1 MADKS
6 DPEIVIDDDPVV
18 VADSGAAAPDA
29 TPDDSP
35 SEDELRAQLKAAQ
48 ERAEAADRKLEEE
61 RRAREAEKRAS
72 TTELTDTRLQ
82 TITSALDATSAKIK
96 EAQAKRRAAL
106 EVGDYDAEN
115 AASDE
120 LMELK
125 VKQSRL
131 IEGKT
136 VLEQQAEERKTLPTD
151 PVEGYI
157 KNLSPRAQDWVRAHP
172 EVVTDTYRNAEL
184 VYTHQKAL
192 RQGIREGSDDYF
204 AYMTREMGYGGAQP
218 RQETQEEPR
227 AAERSRASS
236 SAPAAPVSREVPSSD
251 GVSRKPG
258 TIRLT
263 AAEREAADIAGIPYL
278 EYARER
284 DRLKAEG
291 KFLTTH

>member
-6 DPEIVIDDDPVV
+6 DPEIVIDDEPVV
-18 VADSGAAAPDA
+18 GAAPGTDAPD
-29 TPDDSP
+29 TTTDDSP

-82 TITSALDATSAKIK
+82 TITSALDATAAKIK
-96 EAQAKRRAAL
+96 EVQAKRRAAL
-106 EVGDYDAEN
+106 EAGDYDAEN

-136 VLEQQAEERKTLPTD
+136 VLEQQAEERKTVPAD

-157 KNLSPRAQDWVRAHP
+157 RNLSPRAQDWIRAHP

-204 AYMTREMGYGGAQP
+204 DYITREMGYGGTQP
-218 RQETQEEPR
+218 RQGTQEEPR
-227 AAERSRASS
+227 TTERSRGSS
-236 SAPAAPVSREVPSSD
+236 SAPAAPVSRDVPSAD

-263 AAEREAADIAGIPYL
+263 AAEREAADIAGISYL